1 MRIFLFLTGI
11 SFFLLGSSCHKSSA
25 AVEPEFD
32 SIPVVKPLSPT
43 INETSGI
50 ADSRINPGFLWAQ
63 EDSGNPPQLYLVKH
77 DGTVVKNIHIKNVVN
92 RDWEDMALAGNDLY
106 IGDIGDNQRQ
116 HTEYFFYRFPEPASS
131 LDTVRNAE
139 QIRFRYSDGSHD
151 AEAFLVDPVTR
162 DIYIITKQAQ
172 PSGIYRLSFPYSTT
186 QVNTAVSVG
195 SLSVNGVVSAT
206 LSPDGSEIIIKTYGA
221 LYRYK
226 RSSGETIVQAL
237 QKTPATLPYLA
248 EPQGESVSFAINNT
262 GYFTLSEKS
271 FAPSVELRFY
281 RRR

>member
-1 MRIFLFLTGI
+1 MRTFLLLTGI
-11 SFFLLGSSCHKSSA
+11 SFFLLGSSCHKSAA

-50 ADSRINPGFLWAQ
+50 ADSKANPGFLWAQ
-63 EDSGNPPQLYLVKH
+63 EDSGNPPQLYLVRH
-77 DGTVVKNIHIKNVVN
+77 DGTVVKTIYIKNAVN
-92 RDWEDMALAGNDLY
+92 RDWEDIALAGTDLY
-106 IGDIGDNQRQ
+106 IGDIGDNQKQ
-116 HTEYFFYRFPEPASS
+116 YTEYSFYRFPEPASS
-131 LDTVRNAE
+131 LDTIRNAE
-139 QIRFRYSDGSHD
+139 QIKFRYPDGPHD
-151 AEAFLVDPVTR
+151 AEAFLVDPSTR

-186 QVNTAVSVG
+186 QVNTAVSAG
-195 SLSVNGVVSAT
+195 SLPLNGIVSAT
-206 LSPDGSEIIIKTYGA
+206 LSANGGEIILKTYGS
-221 LYRYK
+221 LYQYK
-226 RSSGETIVQAL
+226 RNSGETIAQAL

-248 EPQGESVSFAINNT
+248 EPQGEAVSFALNNT
-262 GYFTLSEKS
+262 GYFTLSEKL